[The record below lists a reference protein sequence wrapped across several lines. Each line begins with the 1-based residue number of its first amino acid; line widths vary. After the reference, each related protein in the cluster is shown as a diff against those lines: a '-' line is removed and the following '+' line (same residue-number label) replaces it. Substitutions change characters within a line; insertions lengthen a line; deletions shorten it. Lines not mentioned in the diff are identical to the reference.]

1 MQRQRQNKVR
11 KPMKTRRSL
20 KKHKSEPKTSDSA
33 QNNAINVDL
42 ENDLSAILQDF
53 NNGNPEQS
61 IARVY
66 ALAIEAIAQ
75 SITDG
80 LSALCDQL
88 LNASTQNDL
97 SDHPLA
103 PWLNALRPKSQQEVD
118 LLRSAISQ
126 KLDQTKE
133 SIIQSIKKQTSVPS
147 VPLQPLRDLPL
158 SPDAKFPPFSHQLSA
173 QRLEDLRHIISL
185 PSDETQNAPRKYR
198 IQQTGGTYRFSIGTQ
213 KSSDATA
220 PSKDKKEDDNKL
232 QDNDDNG
239 SQNINHT
246 SPDVANHCP
255 EKIDDIIED
264 PLPDQPAP
272 IEINAPAQD
281 HSDLPPVNDIERAG
295 NEIVGVMHEMALQ
308 LTDAVLSAY
317 AAETQSSQ
325 KLSDILSDDPRLKD
339 DRDFSEFIDILDE
352 DDEQDDDCD
361 SIDNDELANALS
373 LILRDI
379 DEES

>member
-20 KKHKSEPKTSDSA
+20 KKHKPEPKASSGE
-33 QNNAINVDL
+33 QNNALNVDL

-66 ALAIEAIAQ
+66 ALAIDAIAQ

-88 LNASTQNDL
+88 LNASAQNDFA
-97 SDHPLA
+97 DHPLS

-118 LLRSAISQ
+118 LFRAAISQ
-126 KLDQTKE
+126 KLAQTKE
-133 SIIQSIKKQTSVPS
+133 SIIQSIKKQTPVPAA
-147 VPLQPLRDLPL
+147 PIQPLRHLPL

-173 QRLEDLRHIISL
+173 QRLDDLRHLISS
-185 PSDETQNAPRKYR
+185 PSNETQNSPRKYR

-213 KSSDATA
+213 KSSDTPT
-220 PSKDKKEDDNKL
+220 PSNPTTDN
-232 QDNDDNG
+232 
-239 SQNINHT
+239 
-246 SPDVANHCP
+246 A
-255 EKIDDIIED
+255 KIDDHAIAQADDIPCCKNID
-264 PLPDQPAP
+264 DTP
-272 IEINAPAQD
+272 EINAPTQEINP
-281 HSDLPPVNDIERAG
+281 SDQTNDIERAG
-295 NEIVGVMHEMALQ
+295 NEIVGAMHEMALQ

-317 AAETQSSQ
+317 AAETQSAP

-339 DRDFSEFIDILDE
+339 DRAFSEFIDILDE
-352 DDEQDDDCD
+352 DDDQDNDDT

-379 DEES
+379 DEDA